1 MARYAD
7 IDTILNELS
16 DDLPYKASVKRV
28 LMQAPEA
35 DVVPRAEA
43 ENYKSIA
50 EYQQKLSIDRYFE
63 IKQLKQEL
71 DKAKSEVEELKAIIK
86 DHQANEERWQE
97 LYADTVNKWEKAY
110 EELEIELENAKSEV
124 AREIF
129 EEIEESIAVHA
140 YTSKSE
146 DYADGM
152 LAAIEWVDSK
162 ISELKK
168 KYTEGEK

>member
-7 IDTILNELS
+7 IDTILNELP

-28 LMQAPEA
+28 LMQASEA
-35 DVVPRAEA
+35 DVVPRFEA

-71 DKAKSEVEELKAIIK
+71 DRAKA
-86 DHQANEERWQE
+86 D
-97 LYADTVNKWEKAY
+97 
-110 EELEIELENAKSEV
+110 V

-129 EEIEESIAVHA
+129 EELEKFVSVRIKV
-140 YTSKSE
+140 
-146 DYADGM
+146 DGV
-152 LAAIEWVDSK
+152 IRYDIRDKFIKV
-162 ISELKK
+162 KK

>member
-1 MARYAD
+1 MPRYAD
-7 IDTILNELS
+7 IDAILSALP

-35 DVVPRAEA
+35 DVVPRSEYDAVVSAVDNSTKEFLKLHDKYQDIKREA

-71 DKAKSEVEELKAIIK
+71 DRAKA
-86 DHQANEERWQE
+86 D
-97 LYADTVNKWEKAY
+97 
-110 EELEIELENAKSEV
+110 V

-129 EEIEESIAVHA
+129 EELEKFVSVRIKV
-140 YTSKSE
+140 
-146 DYADGM
+146 DGV
-152 LAAIEWVDSK
+152 IRYDIRDKFIKV
-162 ISELKK
+162 KK